1 MPTLKADPILTTS
14 YDDRFPPEAAFGGDG
29 KKFFSTTGM
38 FPQEILVAFPQYPS
52 GVNLS
57 RIILISTGIKG
68 LKILKCTETNP
79 ANFESLVECP
89 LNQPAR
95 EGDVQREQF
104 QIPKEGAANGV
115 RFVKII
121 IESGHAPF
129 ITLRSVVFEG
139 ETNTA

>member
-38 FPQEILVAFPQYPS
+38 FPQEILVAFPDYPS
-52 GVNLS
+52 GVNLA
-57 RIILISTGIKG
+57 RVILITTGIKG

-79 ANFESLVECP
+79 SSFESLVECD
-89 LNQPAR
+89 LNPPAR
-95 EGDVQREQF
+95 EGDLQREQF
-104 QIPKEGAANGV
+104 QISKGSAASGI
-115 RFVKII
+115 RFVKFIV
-121 IESGHAPF
+121 ESGHAPF
-129 ITLRSVVFEG
+129 VTFRSVVFEG